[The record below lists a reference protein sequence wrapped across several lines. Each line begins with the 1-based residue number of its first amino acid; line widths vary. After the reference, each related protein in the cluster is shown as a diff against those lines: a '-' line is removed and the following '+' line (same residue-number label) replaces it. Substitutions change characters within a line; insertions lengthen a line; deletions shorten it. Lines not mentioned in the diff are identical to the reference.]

1 MPSHYYIQI
10 AADKPVSYKT
20 PKDVKTLLFNK
31 QVKNSAYTK
40 VKLNTWACDS
50 SMGSMVRSLRELCM
64 EWLIPEI
71 LLGEFSPLFSS
82 PSPCKFLS
90 CSSPLFLH
98 AYFMFLK
105 KPQHIFNI
113 RIFQPF
119 PQIPPSDKSSLMFVQ
134 SLLHSKGI
142 RALLNSA
149 SQRLLVLENS
159 YWKRNIQNLHTALR
173 WSCVLN
179 IVIG

>member
-1 MPSHYYIQI
+1 MGLWFYN
-10 AADKPVSYKT
+10 
-20 PKDVKTLLFNK
+20 F
-31 QVKNSAYTK
+31 
-40 VKLNTWACDS
+40 

-64 EWLIPEI
+64 EWLMPEI
-71 LLGEFSPLFSS
+71 LLGEISPLFSL
-82 PSPCKFLS
+82 PPPCKFLC

-98 AYFMFLK
+98 AHFTFLK
-105 KPQHIFNI
+105 KNPTIFNI

-142 RALLNSA
+142 RALLNSPL
-149 SQRLLVLENS
+149 QRLLVLENS